1 MRANSDC
8 HVTSGLT
15 TFRITLLFII
25 SDGSMCWAIPSS
37 DITSFKAGRQ
47 ECFLKQNLSSFLSS
61 IKCVVKC
68 FSVCFFSLIRHS
80 FLDLIIHFF
89 YFIVFCSAY
98 LEVFFHDLRYVFTV
112 KSVVLNLQ
120 QRSKFKHIIQGNIFV
135 YLLLPLTAVLM
146 AESWTRFSH
155 RVSRFDKFPHENQQ
169 GSAVLHRKTDT
180 ASYL

>member
-1 MRANSDC
+1 M
-8 HVTSGLT
+8 
-15 TFRITLLFII
+15 
-25 SDGSMCWAIPSS
+25 
-37 DITSFKAGRQ
+37 
-47 ECFLKQNLSSFLSS
+47 FLSM
-61 IKCVVKC
+61 
-68 FSVCFFSLIRHS
+68 FFFSLIRHS

-146 AESWTRFSH
+146 AESWTRFSDP
-155 RVSRFDKFPHENQQ
+155 VSRFDKFPHENQQ

-180 ASYL
+180 ASYLYRCREELLVFSAKEILLITLMYNRLSQMAVFL

>member
-1 MRANSDC
+1 MFLSMFFFLLSDT
-8 HVTSGLT
+8 HSLT
-15 TFRITLLFII
+15 L
-25 SDGSMCWAIPSS
+25 SS
-37 DITSFKAGRQ
+37 TSFI
-47 ECFLKQNLSSFLSS
+47 LL
-61 IKCVVKC
+61 
-68 FSVCFFSLIRHS
+68 
-80 FLDLIIHFF
+80 
-89 YFIVFCSAY
+89 YSAPHTWRF
-98 LEVFFHDLRYVFTV
+98 FFHDLRYVYTV

-180 ASYL
+180 ASHLYRCREEFLVFSAKEILLMTLMYYRLSQLAVFL